1 MSSYTNGSAGPE
13 KVMFKIE
20 GKTYNNGTQEG
31 TAVDNAT
38 STFYPFDEVTVAA
51 GATVDLG
58 DSTIVKV
65 VALDSAA
72 AAPSRVGD
80 TGDIANTDPAYDLKV
95 MFKEDGKTYN
105 NGTQEGAATD
115 NATSTFYPFD
125 EALVPPG
132 KKFNSTGT
140 KVVKTVVMV
149 PGPATPPIDYSGA

>member
-13 KVMFKIE
+13 KVMFRID

-31 TAVDNAT
+31 TATDNAT
-38 STFYPFDEVTVAA
+38 STFYPFDEVVVAA

-58 DSTIVKV
+58 NSTFVKV
-65 VALDSAA
+65 VALDASA

-80 TGDIANTDPAYDLKV
+80 TGDIANTDPTYDLKV

-105 NGTQEGAATD
+105 NGTQEGTATD

-132 KKFNSTGT
+132 KKFNSAGT

-149 PGPATPPIDYSGA
+149 PGPDAGAPNVGGA